1 MEREIR
7 GKKDY
12 MESEQHATK
21 KGGSTKKSEEIK
33 KYTETNDKKKK
44 HNHTNSRG
52 CSKSSPIKEVHGDT
66 SLPLKTRKSQ
76 IDNLTCHLKELD
88 KE

>member
-44 HNHTNSRG
+44 TQPY
-52 CSKSSPIKEVHGDT
+52 KF
-66 SLPLKTRKSQ
+66 
-76 IDNLTCHLKELD
+76 
-88 KE
+88 

>member
-1 MEREIR
+1 ML
-7 GKKDY
+7 
-12 MESEQHATK
+12 QK

-33 KYTETNDKKKK
+33 KHTVKNDQKN
-44 HNHTNSRG
+44 HNHTNSKG

-76 IDNLTCHLKELD
+76 IDNLTCHLK
-88 KE
+88 